1 MLLNG
6 RFSIDSYSDSKV
18 FTGYVAGLADV
29 CRGNL
34 ANDRLVF
41 LQLLEKES
49 QLFGCYQVLAPVLDL
64 DGAILKLPK
73 ELLLCGDVMVR
84 AYHRMLV

>member
-1 MLLNG
+1 MLLHG
-6 RFSIDSYSDSKV
+6 RISIDSLDSKV
-18 FTGYVAGLADV
+18 FARYVAALANV

-41 LQLLEKES
+41 FQLSEKQS

-84 AYHRMLV
+84 AYHRIRV